1 MSYLELRDIHK
12 SYYLGKEE
20 FPVLKGIDLNFDLG
34 EFVSILGESGGGKST
49 LMNIIGGLDRQFQGS
64 VTVDGKRLDHKNEKA
79 MDTYRRDTIGYIY
92 QAYNLISHLT
102 VLDNVL
108 IPLDMTTLSHAQR
121 EDRAM
126 SLLKRVG
133 LEDQAKKY
141 PNQLSGGQKQRV
153 AIARALASDPK
164 VIIAD
169 EPTGAL
175 DSQNTAEVLEI
186 LDSIAQEG
194 RLVIAVTHSQSV
206 ANSGTRIVHLEDGK
220 INADTRLHNAY
231 PLKDTERLKS
241 RLLPANVAYRTAY
254 KHFKYNFWRNSLI
267 VLGTAIGLFAVMLF
281 SGLGNGING
290 YINKQVNDLVNPQV
304 VVVSRYQKSPNS
316 TASAASGSSAQAG
329 STQSAQSSSASQ
341 SSSPQGGSSSGSQS
355 GAGLS
360 AATAAPTAAMPSISN
375 KNIDQLKSLKHVTK
389 VDNVY
394 IASNVTSKYND
405 KSAVISQLQN
415 WNTSATK
422 NSIKYGH
429 APKTG
434 EVLIG
439 SKDVAKK
446 LNKDHY
452 KSMIGKTITMKY
464 QTLNKHHKMATV
476 NMKLKVSGIVS
487 SSSGMGSSMR
497 SDNYVNTKTMKNAMQ
512 DANVET
518 KSPMVAVN
526 VDKLDNVK
534 STTAQMNKLKSNA
547 KRQFT
552 ATSVSSIISTVQTY
566 ISLATNVLAAIA
578 AISLLVSALMIIVTM
593 YMSVSARTKEIG
605 ILRALGESKRDVRR
619 LFISESLIIGV
630 LSAALATV
638 VAFVGQTVANQAL
651 SSIAN
656 FAFVQISLSNVVVV
670 FVIALIIS
678 LLASLLP
685 ARSAARLNPIDALSA
700 D

>member
-1 MSYLELRDIHK
+1 
-12 SYYLGKEE
+12 
-20 FPVLKGIDLNFDLG
+20 
-34 EFVSILGESGGGKST
+34 
-49 LMNIIGGLDRQFQGS
+49 
-64 VTVDGKRLDHKNEKA
+64 
-79 MDTYRRDTIGYIY
+79 
-92 QAYNLISHLT
+92 
-102 VLDNVL
+102 
-108 IPLDMTTLSHAQR
+108 
-121 EDRAM
+121 
-126 SLLKRVG
+126 
-133 LEDQAKKY
+133 
-141 PNQLSGGQKQRV
+141 
-153 AIARALASDPK
+153 
-164 VIIAD
+164 
-169 EPTGAL
+169 
-175 DSQNTAEVLEI
+175 
-186 LDSIAQEG
+186 
-194 RLVIAVTHSQSV
+194 
-206 ANSGTRIVHLEDGK
+206 
-220 INADTRLHNAY
+220 
-231 PLKDTERLKS
+231 
-241 RLLPANVAYRTAY
+241 
-254 KHFKYNFWRNSLI
+254 
-267 VLGTAIGLFAVMLF
+267 MLF

-329 STQSAQSSSASQ
+329 SGQSAQQGSASQ
-341 SSSPQGGSSSGSQS
+341 SSSPQGASGSGSQS
-355 GAGLS
+355 GSGLS
-360 AATAAPTAAMPSISN
+360 AATAAPTAAMPSISD

-429 APKTG
+429 APRLG
-434 EVLIG
+434 VLIG

-446 LNKDHY
+446 FNKDHY

-464 QTLNKHHKMATV
+464 QTLNKNHKMATV

-534 STTAQMNKLKSNA
+534 SPTAQMNKLKSNA

-638 VAFVGQTVANQAL
+638 VAFLGQTVANHAL

-685 ARSAARLNPIDALSA
+685 APKRSPVESIDALSA